1 MPPPTPVVTDV
12 NGLFT
17 AAYAAMVTVRANNNY
32 PPLQPAALASFQIGL
47 EYGPQD
53 QIAPRVVVTPT
64 TVEYDFSQVVDPNQ
78 TPLITSTIPRKS
90 RYRRWLHFEAAI
102 WGDPDPA
109 VLGPPT
115 PAPGPISPYYD
126 FNSTLELEREFI
138 DAMYLKASGGSF
150 VPLGGEWVQKSG
162 NNRYGRLYVLHF
174 KIATAVMSEP
184 YVVLPYSQ
192 TVGDGGVSRVITPA
206 FVNVEGGQ
214 TNLPP
219 IIVPGS

>member
-12 NGLFT
+12 NALFT
-17 AAYAAMVTVRANNNY
+17 GAYTKIVTVRADNNY
-32 PPLQPAALASFQIGL
+32 PPLQPAALDSFQIGL

-53 QIAPRVVVTPT
+53 QIAPRIVITPT
-64 TVEYDFSQVVDPNQ
+64 TVEYDYSQLVSPLQ
-78 TPLITSTIPRKS
+78 TPDKNSQIPRKS

-109 VLGPPT
+109 VLGPLPSPT
-115 PAPGPISPYYD
+115 AISPYYD
-126 FNSTLELEREFI
+126 FNSVLELEREFI
-138 DAMYLKASGGSF
+138 DAMYLGATGGAF
-150 VPLGGEWVQKSG
+150 VPLGGEWVQKSA

-192 TVGDGGVSRVITPA
+192 TTGDGGVSRVITPA
-206 FVNVEGGQ
+206 FVNVDGGE
-214 TNLPP
+214 TDLPP
-219 IIVPGS
+219 IIVPS

>member
-12 NGLFT
+12 NALFT
-17 AAYAAMVTVRANNNY
+17 DAYAKIVTVRADSNY
-32 PPLQPAALASFQIGL
+32 PPLQPAALTSFQIGL

-53 QIAPRVVVTPT
+53 QIAPRIVVTPT
-64 TVEYDFSQVVDPNQ
+64 TVEYDFSQVMSSLQ
-78 TPLITSTIPRKS
+78 TPSLNAQVPRKQ

-102 WGDPDPA
+102 WGNPDPA
-109 VLGPPT
+109 VLEPPPSPT
-115 PAPGPISPYYD
+115 PISPYYD
-126 FNSTLELEREFI
+126 FNSTLELEREFL
-138 DAMYLKASGGSF
+138 DAMYLKATGGAF
-150 VPLGGEWVQKSG
+150 VPLGGEWVQKSA

-206 FVNVEGGQ
+206 FVDVEGNE
-214 TNLPP
+214 TDLPP
-219 IIVPGS
+219 IIVPS